1 MESGEQN
8 NSQMHKY
15 RIFKLFSPKRST
27 LKGDKNKMIANDL
40 EPPPDD
46 RHNGLFWPGNI
57 DGRIGDSLLYRR
69 WAPFA
74 YPVGSIKLVHDSPR
88 ILHNRKNSYL
98 DKLVSYF
105 KLFSWFGVW
114 MLYSDNG
121 FKQ

>member
-1 MESGEQN
+1 
-8 NSQMHKY
+8 MHKY
-15 RIFKLFSPKRST
+15 RIFKVLSPVVNI
-27 LKGDKNKMIANDL
+27 LKGDKLTMKSEEL

-46 RHNGLFWPGNI
+46 RRTHLLWARNI
-57 DGRIGDSLLYRR
+57 DRRIGDSLLYGR

-98 DKLVSYF
+98 NKLVSHS
-105 KLFSWFGVW
+105 KLLSWLGVW